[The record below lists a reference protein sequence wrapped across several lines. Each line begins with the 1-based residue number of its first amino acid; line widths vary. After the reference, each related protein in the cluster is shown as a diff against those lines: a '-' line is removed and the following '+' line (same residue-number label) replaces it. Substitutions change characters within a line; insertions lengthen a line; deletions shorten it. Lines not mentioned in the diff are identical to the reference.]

1 MPMNSFFRCSRSAPM
16 LLALLLGALALGG
29 CQTNSSPPPP
39 PPEVEPL
46 PQPDQTA
53 TATATEQQA
62 AEPAVGETQA
72 SKTPPPAEQTATEPP
87 PAAAG
92 TTAAERAQA
101 LERELEDSYD
111 EHDAMLREHRA
122 SAREEATAIA
132 AQRPPGGQGPEEEDA
147 DQGELYEGAP
157 DFGAAPPQGE
167 NDGDSGDATAATG
180 DQTQEPGAPATSA
193 TSAAASG
200 GQLSGATVPEDI
212 PDGRDDDIVARQLRE
227 AAQMEKDPQLREKL
241 WNEYRKYK
249 NQQAAQ

>member
-1 MPMNSFFRCSRSAPM
+1 MNSFFRCSRSVPV
-16 LLALLLGALALGG
+16 LVALLVGALALGG
-29 CQTNSSPPPP
+29 CQTSPSPPPP
-39 PPEVEPL
+39 PPEVEPQ
-46 PQPDQTA
+46 PEPDQTA
-53 TATATEQQA
+53 TATAAEQQA
-62 AEPAVGETQA
+62 AEPAVDETQA
-72 SKTPPPAEQTATEPP
+72 AQTPPAAEQAASQPP

-92 TTAAERAQA
+92 TTAEERAQA

-132 AQRPPGGQGPEEEDA
+132 AQRPPGGQGTEEEDA

-167 NDGDSGDATAATG
+167 NGGDSGDATAGTG
-180 DQTQEPGAPATSA
+180 DQTQEPGGPAASA
-193 TSAAASG
+193 ASAAASG

-212 PDGRDDDIVARQLRE
+212 PDARDDDIVARQLRE
-227 AAQMEKDPQLREKL
+227 AAQMEKDPELRAKL
-241 WNEYRKYK
+241 WDEYRKYK